1 MLFHMTRNTAL
12 FGTSALLDDF
22 MAAIHTFVPRGQIG
36 CTVHPATFPSGA
48 DTGVDAIVRWTLGP
62 YDLQFDVEIKLDAA
76 AARAVTP
83 SSKGSKERIPVVIAR
98 YLSPVDRRRIL
109 TEGSSYWDSTGNVL
123 IQHAEPLIRIER
135 EGAQR
140 SPEPTE
146 REDRLESLK
155 GRGAARVV
163 EYLLTNGSTTGP
175 RDLARN
181 TLDGVG
187 VATASRVLTLLREE
201 NFFEPTGGGATIVR
215 DRTALARR
223 LVEDYNFVRSN
234 RAKRYF
240 SPMGREGAL
249 MALRSKGAD
258 VAATGLQ
265 GAAEFLADNEMRAS
279 LPTSDLWLYAK
290 DLREVERWAQLEPGS
305 RNGNIW
311 VSDAPWMFATGDYY
325 MAPVGT
331 RAYPWRIAFDL
342 LSYTGRHTQA
352 GEEFIQRAGEALL
365 SQLVSTAR

>member
-1 MLFHMTRNTAL
+1 MTRNTAL

-22 MAAIHTFVPRGQIG
+22 MAAIHTFVPRSQIR
-36 CTVHPATFPSGA
+36 CVVHPATFPSGA
-48 DTGVDAIVRWTLGP
+48 GTGVDAIVCWTLGP
-62 YDLQFDVEIKLDAA
+62 FNLQFDVEIKLDAA
-76 AARAVTP
+76 APRALTP
-83 SSKGSKERIPVVIAR
+83 SSKGSKEIIPVVIAR
-98 YLSPVDRRRIL
+98 YLSPVDRRRIMS
-109 TEGSSYWDSTGNVL
+109 EGSSYWDSTGNVL

-163 EYLLTNGSTTGP
+163 EYLLTSGSTTGP
-175 RDLARN
+175 RDLVRSMHFP
-181 TLDGVG
+181 DFDDPDSVG

-201 NFFEPTGGGATIVR
+201 NFCEPTGGGAIVVK

-223 LVEDYNFVRSN
+223 LIEDYSFVRSN

-249 MALRSKGAD
+249 TTLRSKGIS
-258 VAATGLQ
+258 AAVTGLQ
-265 GAAEFLADNEMRAS
+265 GAAEYLVGKDMRPT
-279 LPTSDLWLYAK
+279 LPPNDLWLYAA
-290 DLREVERWAQLEPGS
+290 DARQVEQVAQLEFAPRDGD
-305 RNGNIW
+305 IY
-311 VSDAPWMFATGDYY
+311 VADAPWMFDTHNYY
-325 MAPVGT
+325 PAPVGH

-342 LSYTGRHTQA
+342 MSRDGRHAQA
-352 GEEFIQRAGEALL
+352 GEDLL
-365 SQLVSTAR
+365 AELVRTAR

>member
-1 MLFHMTRNTAL
+1 MLFHMMRNNTL

-22 MAAIHTFVPRGQIG
+22 MKAIRTFVPSGQIR
-36 CTVHPATFPSGA
+36 CSVHSPTLPNVA
-48 DTGVDAIVRWTLGP
+48 DAAVDAIVPWRLGSHE
-62 YDLQFDVEIKLDAA
+62 LEFEVEIGLRTAA
-76 AARAVTP
+76 PRPLQAP
-83 SSKGSKERIPVVIAR
+83 SERPKEKIPVVIAR
-98 YLSPVDRRRIL
+98 YLSPVDRRRIMSN
-109 TEGSSYWDSTGNVL
+109 GSSYWDSTGNVL

-140 SPEPTE
+140 SPEPAE

-163 EYLLTNGSTTGP
+163 EYLLTTGGATGP

-181 TLDGVG
+181 TSHGVG

-201 NFFEPTGGGATIVR
+201 NFFEPTGIGGAVVR
-215 DRTALARR
+215 DRTALAHR
-223 LVEDYNFVRSN
+223 LAEDYSFVKTN

-249 MALRSKGAD
+249 MALRSKGIQ
-258 VAATGLQ
+258 VAVTGLQ
-265 GAAEFLADNEMRAS
+265 GAAEFLADEDMMAS
-279 LPTSDLWLYAK
+279 LPTSDLWLYAN
-290 DLREVERWAQLEPGS
+290 DRREVERTAQLEPDS

-311 VSDAPWMFATGDYY
+311 VADAPWMFETHNFYT
-325 MAPVGT
+325 APAGT

-342 LSYTGRHTQA
+342 LSYTGRHAQA
-352 GEEFIQRAGEALL
+352 GEGLL
-365 SQLVSTAR
+365 SRLASAAR

>member
-1 MLFHMTRNTAL
+1 MTRNVAL

-22 MAAIHTFVPRGQIG
+22 MAAIHTFVPSGQIG
-36 CTVHPATFPSGA
+36 CTVHSPTFPGSA
-48 DTGVDAIVRWTLGP
+48 DTNVDAIVSWTLGS
-62 YDLQFDVEIKLDAA
+62 YDLQFDVQIELGT
-76 AARAVTP
+76 AVPRPLPP
-83 SSKGSKERIPVVIAR
+83 SSQRSKETIPVVIAR

-109 TEGSSYWDSTGNVL
+109 GGGSSYWDSTGNVL

-140 SPEPTE
+140 SPEPTQ
-146 REDRLESLK
+146 REDRLASLK

-181 TLDGVG
+181 TRDGAG
-187 VATASRVLTLLREE
+187 AATASRVLTLLREE

-258 VAATGLQ
+258 IAATGLQ
-265 GAAEFLADNEMRAS
+265 GATEFLADNKMRAS

-290 DLREVERWAQLEPGS
+290 DLREVERLAQLEPDS

-311 VSDAPWMFATGDYY
+311 VAEAPWMFTTGDYHT
-325 MAPVGT
+325 APVGI

-352 GEEFIQRAGEALL
+352 GEDLIQRAGEDLL
-365 SQLVSTAR
+365 SQLVSNAR

>member
-1 MLFHMTRNTAL
+1 MKRNIAL

-22 MAAIHTFVPRGQIG
+22 MAAIHTFVPRGQIRG
-36 CTVHPATFPSGA
+36 TVHPATFPSGA
-48 DTGVDAIVRWTLGP
+48 DTGVDAIVQWTLGR

-76 AARAVTP
+76 ASRALTP
-83 SSKGSKERIPVVIAR
+83 ISDYSDERIPVVIAR
-98 YLSPVDRRRIL
+98 YLSPVDRRRIMS
-109 TEGSSYWDSTGNVL
+109 GGWSYWDSTGNVL

-135 EGAQR
+135 DGAQR
-140 SPEPTE
+140 SPEPAE
-146 REDRLESLK
+146 RDDRLVSLK

-201 NFFEPTGGGATIVR
+201 NFFEPTGGGATTVR

-223 LVEDYNFVRSN
+223 LVEDYSFVRSN

-249 MALRSKGAD
+249 MALRSKGAEI
-258 VAATGLQ
+258 AATGLQ
-265 GAAEFLADNEMRAS
+265 GATEFLADNNMRAS

-290 DLREVERWAQLEPGS
+290 DRREVERVAQLEPDS

-311 VSDAPWMFATGDYY
+311 VADAQWMFTTSDYF
-325 MAPVGT
+325 MAPAGT

-352 GEEFIQRAGEALL
+352 GEDLIQRAGEDLL
-365 SQLVSTAR
+365 SQLVSNGR